1 MSITQTPLAYQATVG
16 IVVAFL
22 LYLVLF
28 LTGYIQFDVSSLHA
42 QYIKVKIKSAIK
54 NDFYNVN
61 IDKLN
66 IIRNDD
72 LINQINHIS
81 YEELLDLDKVNVS
94 NNIRVHNDNKILD
107 ISLN

>member
-1 MSITQTPLAYQATVG
+1 MR
-16 IVVAFL
+16 F
-22 LYLVLF
+22 F
-28 LTGYIQFDVSSLHA
+28 EDKFDLISLHA
-42 QYIKVKIKSAIK
+42 QYIKAKIKSAIK

-81 YEELLDLDKVNVS
+81 YEELLELDKVNNTS
-94 NNIRVHNDNKILD
+94 NIRVHNDNKILN
-107 ISLN
+107 ILLN